1 MLIFRSISGFLIQI
15 VPCAFFCF
23 YPFSGCC
30 RHKKRNVFGFI
41 SAILLFMSILFTLV
55 HVCAPS
61 RVSNEQRELLVNLVF
76 YLTLLILLMVYIFCI
91 RSSLAKKLFVFFI
104 IMNYGFLVTQTIDLL
119 LPFLPRAVQDGYMY
133 LPQTLLLYF
142 LFTGV
147 LFFPMLFLMEQIRR
161 AAESPIEERLWR
173 ILTLVPGIFIAICVL
188 SETALLTALPVETVH
203 MITIQLILFFMLFI
217 YFLIFTVIKESRK
230 NAWERT
236 NLELMVSNYKS
247 LAENTGKIRELR
259 HETIHHMNAL
269 SLYLNRED
277 YDGAKEY
284 LRKISDII
292 TEIPVIEYSAHPLL
306 NSILTEYR
314 ERAARAGIRMELRIG
329 VTDTLS
335 MDEVDLCQFLT
346 NMLDNALQGCHT
358 VKPQSRYVMLRIRQN
373 GNFVL
378 FSCENSCNPT
388 ALLYRNGSLAST
400 KPSNGSHGFGISV
413 MGKIAEKYNGTFQ
426 TATSENKFTASANL
440 CLGSSKT
447 E

>member
-30 RHKKRNVFGFI
+30 KFKKRNVFGFLTGI
-41 SAILLFMSILFTLV
+41 ILLMAMLFTCV
-55 HVCAPS
+55 HIHAPS
-61 RVSNEQRELLVNLVF
+61 RISSEQRELLVNLVF

-119 LPFLPRAVQDGYMY
+119 IPFLPRAVHDGYLY

-142 LFTGV
+142 LFTGIF
-147 LFFPMLFLMEQIRR
+147 FFPMLFLMERIRK
-161 AAESPIEERLWR
+161 ALESPVEEKLWR
-173 ILTLVPGIFIAICVL
+173 ILTLVPGIFIGICVL
-188 SETALLTALPVETVH
+188 SETALLTALPVKTVH

-217 YFLIFTVIKESRK
+217 YFLIFTVIEESRK

-236 NLELMVSNYKS
+236 NLELMVDNYRS
-247 LAENTGKIRELR
+247 LAANTSKIREIR

-269 SLYLNRED
+269 SLYLNNDD

-292 TEIPVIEYSAHPLL
+292 TELPVIEYSSHPLL

-314 ERAARAGIRMELRIG
+314 ERAAKSNIRTDFRIG
-329 VTDTLS
+329 VPNTIS

-346 NMLDNALQGCHT
+346 NMLDNALQGCRT
-358 VKPQSRYVMLRIRQN
+358 VEPQSRYLTLRIRQN

-440 CLGSSKT
+440 CLSSSKT